1 MAIDAELVIDRG
13 QNVLRLQRSF
23 ANTDLVVVDWDA
35 ALVVDLAGGA
45 EDVLFVLEL
54 ANLQRF
60 LLLDLLPNDLRLAM
74 AQELTQSKRP
84 GLMKLYAVPEV
95 GQLLL
100 RKM

>member
-1 MAIDAELVIDRG
+1 VTRLSNQLLLRASEPSDA
-13 QNVLRLQRSF
+13 
-23 ANTDLVVVDWDA
+23 
-35 ALVVDLAGGA
+35 
-45 EDVLFVLEL
+45 EL

>member
-1 MAIDAELVIDRG
+1 
-13 QNVLRLQRSF
+13 
-23 ANTDLVVVDWDA
+23 VVVTRLNNYLLTRSADPTEA
-35 ALVVDLAGGA
+35 
-45 EDVLFVLEL
+45 EL

-84 GLMKLYAVPEV
+84 GLLKLYAVPDV